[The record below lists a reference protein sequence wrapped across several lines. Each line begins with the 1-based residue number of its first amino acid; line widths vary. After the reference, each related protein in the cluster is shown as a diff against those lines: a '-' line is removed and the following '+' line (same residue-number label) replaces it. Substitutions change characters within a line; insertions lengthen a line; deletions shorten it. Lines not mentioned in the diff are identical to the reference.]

1 MEEIKIEIA
10 GRNINIATD
19 FDFRTEKYVIDQ
31 ALSIVDGELKLHL
44 FKSLV
49 PMLSSKGYWYALGRA
64 YNTCACVDRFSINEK
79 RSMFYDCRPHRGFLM
94 TNDELRYLNAR
105 AKKVTLYRAM
115 SVIEKESGE
124 FGVSWTLSRTVAEFY
139 AYKYQGYELH
149 QEDEKFVHSITVEK
163 EKLIAY
169 FKGRKEKEVIYV
181 HFDND
186 ELPPIYL
193 IPAENNR
200 KWLK

>member
-31 ALSIVDGELKLHL
+31 TLSLVEGELKLRL

-49 PMLSSKGYWYALGRA
+49 PMLSNKGYWYALGRA
-64 YNTCACVDRFSINEK
+64 YNTCDCVDKFSIAEK
-79 RSMFYDCRPHRGFLM
+79 RRMFYDYRPHREFLM
-94 TNDELRYLNAR
+94 TNDELRFLNAR
-105 AKKVTLYRAM
+105 AKEVTLYRAM
-115 SVIEKESGE
+115 SLFEKESGE
-124 FGVSWTLSRTVAEFY
+124 FGVSWTLNKAVAEFY

-149 QEDEKFVHSITVEK
+149 QAEERVIYSLKVEK

-169 FKGRKEKEVIYV
+169 FNGRKEKEVIYV
-181 HFDND
+181 HFTDG
-186 ELPPIYL
+186 ELPPIL
-193 IPAENNR
+193 
-200 KWLK
+200 